1 MYYIIVNFI
10 IVFNVENVFIRLF
23 FYIFYFIVLVYRL
36 VFGGSNWVDV
46 NIVKFFIDGNEV
58 ILIIVIGIFNLEV
71 IFDLFFLGIY
81 FLEL

>member
-1 MYYIIVNFI
+1 MLKTCLYDY
-10 IVFNVENVFIRLF
+10 

-46 NIVKFFIDGNEV
+46 NIVKFFIGGNEV

>member
-46 NIVKFFIDGNEV
+46 NIVKFFIGGNEV

>member
-36 VFGGSNWVDV
+36 VFGGSNWVNV
-46 NIVKFFIDGNEV
+46 NIVKFFIGGNEV
-58 ILIIVIGIFNLEV
+58 ILIIVIGIFNIEV